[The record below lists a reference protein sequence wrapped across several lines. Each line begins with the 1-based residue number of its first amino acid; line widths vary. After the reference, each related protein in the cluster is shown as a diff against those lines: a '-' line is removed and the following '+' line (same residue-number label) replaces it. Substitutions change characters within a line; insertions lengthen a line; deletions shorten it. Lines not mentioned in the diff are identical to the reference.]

1 MFSSS
6 CRRIILSRRTAC
18 VPLRWSKIEARS
30 APGSRAFSA
39 PPTATSD
46 HHEQHEGLDDPDLLE
61 NLQWSPPTV
70 LTPDMAHGIAEA
82 THFYI
87 RHGLSNRR
95 LQALSQRTDLPVV
108 EQWQKMMEIFLTT
121 QVHVLAGMGYG
132 ASEQGLTQY
141 AQDLST
147 CLSEADDETSEELR
161 DVRRETWRELVA
173 ACFDLEL
180 HDIPA
185 LSIVD
190 ARNLMH
196 KVSSKMVEPNIL
208 AEIQAK
214 TSEISGASWRSNRQS
229 FG

>member
-6 CRRIILSRRTAC
+6 CRRIILSRQVAS
-18 VPLRWSKIEARS
+18 VPLRWSRTSGARS
-30 APGSRAFSA
+30 ALIARAFSA
-39 PPTATSD
+39 PTSSD
-46 HHEQHEGLDDPDLLE
+46 HDDVDDPALLE
-61 NLQWSPPTV
+61 NLQWSPPPV
-70 LTPDMAHGIAEA
+70 LTADMAHGIAEA

-141 AQDLST
+141 AQDLAA

-161 DVRRETWRELVA
+161 DVRRETWRELVS

-180 HDIPA
+180 HEIPT

-196 KVSSKMVEPNIL
+196 KVSSKMVEPQIL
-208 AEIQAK
+208 QEIEAK
-214 TSEISGASWRSNRQS
+214 TSQISGAFSLSIRHT
-229 FG
+229 FC